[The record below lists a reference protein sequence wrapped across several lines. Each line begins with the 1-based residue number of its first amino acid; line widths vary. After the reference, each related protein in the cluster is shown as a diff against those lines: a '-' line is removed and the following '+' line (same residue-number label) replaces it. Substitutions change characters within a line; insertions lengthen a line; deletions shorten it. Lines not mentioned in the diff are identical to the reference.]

1 MRDPRSHRRYR
12 TLAAAYKRQHHG
24 EACALCHLPV
34 VSRATIEHRLP
45 VRTILA
51 MSSTDAEA
59 LALACDTS
67 MWGMAHSRCQS
78 QQGARAVNE
87 RKPQRVTARQRDW

>member
-12 TLAAAYKRQHHG
+12 TLAATYKQQHHG
-24 EACALCHLPV
+24 TACALCGLPV
-34 VSRATIEHRLP
+34 THAATIEHRLP

-59 LALACDTS
+59 LALACDVT
-67 MWGMAHSRCQS
+67 MWGLAHSRCQS
-78 QQGARAVNE
+78 QQGARAVNA
-87 RKPQRVTARQRDW
+87 ARAQQEQPSRW

>member
-12 TLAAAYKRQHHG
+12 TLAATYKQQHHG
-24 EACALCHLPV
+24 TACALCGLPV
-34 VSRATIEHRLP
+34 THAATIEHRLP

-59 LALACDTS
+59 LALACDVT
-67 MWGMAHSRCQS
+67 MWGLAHSRCQS
-78 QQGARAVNE
+78 QQGAAVTNA
-87 RKPQRVTARQRDW
+87 RVEAHQPSRRW